1 VSGGRALN
9 AIRRGRR
16 TFVTLSLVCLGMAV
30 GATFLGARAI
40 EKAEAQA
47 QITANGLAN
56 AGVAS
61 VLVPGD
67 VTGAIGGDAARD
79 LLARLQRGVLA
90 DGTAFRVR
98 VWSPSGDLLFSTDAG
113 DEPDAVSADLDS
125 VYAST
130 RGSGRIESVRSDDGQ
145 EFATFVPLRFGQDR
159 SLGAVEVDQG
169 YERIATSAASVWPLL
184 RILGAAGGGLS
195 LLLAAVTFLPGGS
208 ASRTG
213 GFITPG
219 RASTFAKQRAVT
231 DEGIVRAADERA
243 RAAEQRAT
251 TAEERAAEIERGA
264 RDAEARER
272 DAELRAVQAEAGL
285 EVAHDEMGRL
295 RTSAVSE
302 AELAAAEQAAEEGNV
317 RAENALQRAAAAERE
332 VEQVTQ
338 LTAEVRALTASE
350 RSRIAEADTRV
361 SELSAR
367 LAEAD
372 GRAEAAETRLAETTS
387 QASEAAERI
396 ALLEVSLGTERAEK
410 AELERAASSTSKD
423 GAEERARASEAEAR
437 ASRAE
442 ARASEAEGRT
452 TEAELR
458 ATEAKSR
465 ATEAKSR
472 ATEAKSR
479 LEAMA
484 SGGRNA
490 EQLVSQLEG
499 ELLTASGSIAELEQ
513 AVEASRERL
522 DRERSHTTDLEARL
536 SEVGARASDA
546 EARAQATGAE
556 LAEQQTLAHAEQGRG
571 EALQLEIDALKA
583 SVTTATAEVVELEEA
598 LERTSKTARADLE
611 AAHTSAK
618 QDLDVARASA
628 KQDLDAARASAKQ
641 DLDAARASAKQEV
654 RASTGQVEAVK
665 AEARERIETDRAE
678 VRGRLA
684 DLEASLAEAE
694 GRVQAADEKVAVA
707 RAQADRASVSA
718 EAARTEAA
726 AAAARAEEAE
736 RLTAVADET
745 VRRSEVRVREAEAA
759 AEKVR
764 AKAEAATTRADD
776 AQRSAAEKFEEADS
790 KAADVEQAAHQL
802 QVRVAEATASAQA
815 SKTEAAEATSRAEA
829 AEARAETEI
838 AAAIAQAQAATERAR
853 AEAVDAV
860 RRATGSS
867 NVPEATAGDASETE
881 QITEFEGEIARLE
894 EELGQMADRLR
905 HAYAQSESARAMVST
920 ARGAGLLPQE
930 VAELHDLREQSEQL
944 RRDHTEVV
952 ERLREAE
959 RRAAGLQV
967 ELLDARAIQS
977 ELHVPGTA
985 TDGDEGSDFR
995 DGEGSR
1001 AAMSLR
1007 TRLAETASRKKGD
1020 KGDRGARSA
1029 R

>member
-1 VSGGRALN
+1 MSGGRALN

-458 ATEAKSR
+458 ATEAESR
-465 ATEAKSR
+465 AVEAESR

-618 QDLDVARASA
+618 QDLDV
-628 KQDLDAARASAKQ
+628 ARASAKQ

>member
-1 VSGGRALN
+1 MSGGRALN

-302 AELAAAEQAAEEGNV
+302 AELAAAEQAAEEANV

-452 TEAELR
+452 TEAEGRTTEAELR
-458 ATEAKSR
+458 ATEAESR
-465 ATEAKSR
+465 AVEAESR

-618 QDLDVARASA
+618 QDLDV
-628 KQDLDAARASAKQ
+628 ARASAKQ